1 MRRLQLTAVIG
12 VSSFLA
18 VPRAR
23 AQNVPAPGS
32 AVPGVRVSG
41 TISMLEKRNKPSP
54 DIADAVI
61 YLTGGSSA
69 APRPATVDVT
79 ISDKQ
84 FVPDIVVVPVGSSVR
99 FPNTDPFSHN
109 VFSASDPN
117 GFDLGL
123 YGRGE
128 AKGHVFDHPGLVFI
142 YCNVHASMVA
152 YVQVMASRWFA
163 QAGADGSFAIA
174 GVPPGRYT
182 LHAWH
187 PRVSQEMTQE
197 IDVPAAGLALAQPV
211 QLDARGFKWQPHKNK
226 FGKPYPTNA
235 GRELY

>member
-1 MRRLQLTAVIG
+1 MRHLGLTAVIG
-12 VSSFLA
+12 VL
-18 VPRAR
+18 
-23 AQNVPAPGS
+23 
-32 AVPGVRVSG
+32 AVPGVGSQTVSLPAATAVRVAG
-41 TISMLEKRNKPSP
+41 TVSILEKRNKPSP

-61 YLTGGSSA
+61 YLTGGAA
-69 APRPATVDVT
+69 APAGRAVTVDVT

-84 FVPDIVVVPVGSSVR
+84 FVPDIVVVPVGSTVR

-109 VFSASDPN
+109 VFSASEPN

-128 AKGHVFDHPGLVFI
+128 AKGHAFDHPGLVYI
-142 YCNVHASMVA
+142 YCNVHAGMVA
-152 YVQVMASRWFA
+152 YVQVMGSRWFT
-163 QAGADGSFAIA
+163 QAGADGSFAIP
-174 GVPPGRYT
+174 GVPPGHYT
-182 LHAWH
+182 LHVWH
-187 PRVSQEMTQE
+187 PRVSQEVAQ
-197 IDVPAAGLALAQPV
+197 DVDIPAAGLTLAQPV

>member
-1 MRRLQLTAVIG
+1 MRHLGLTAVIG
-12 VSSFLA
+12 VLA
-18 VPRAR
+18 VSGVGSQTVSPA
-23 AQNVPAPGS
+23 AVPA
-32 AVPGVRVSG
+32 VRVAG
-41 TISMLEKRNKPSP
+41 TVSILEKRNKPSP

-61 YLTGGSSA
+61 YLTGSTA
-69 APRPATVDVT
+69 APAGRAVTVDVT

-84 FVPDIVVVPVGSSVR
+84 FVPDILVVPVGATVR

-109 VFSASDPN
+109 VFSASESN

-128 AKGHVFDHPGLVFI
+128 AKGHTFDHPGLVYI

-152 YVQVMASRWFA
+152 YVQVMGSRWFT
-163 QAGADGSFAIA
+163 QAGADGAFTIP

-182 LHAWH
+182 LHVWH
-187 PRVSQEMTQE
+187 PRVSQEVVQDV
-197 IDVPAAGLALAQPV
+197 DVPAAGLTLAQPV
-211 QLDARGFKWQPHKNK
+211 QLDARGFKSQPHKNK

>member
-1 MRRLQLTAVIG
+1 MRHLELTAVLG
-12 VSSFLA
+12 VLA
-18 VPRAR
+18 ASGAR
-23 AQNVPAPGS
+23 SQNVPA
-32 AVPGVRVSG
+32 VQGVRVAG
-41 TISMLEKRNKPSP
+41 TVSILEKRNKPSP

-61 YLTGGSSA
+61 YLTGGTA
-69 APRPATVDVT
+69 TAGRPTTVDVT

-84 FVPDIVVVPVGSSVR
+84 FVPDIVVVPVGSTVR
-99 FPNTDPFSHN
+99 YPNTDPFSHN

-128 AKGHVFDHPGLVFI
+128 AKGHTFDHPGLVYI

-152 YVQVMASRWFA
+152 YVQVMGSRWFT
-163 QAGADGSFAIA
+163 QAGADGTFAIP
-174 GVPPGRYT
+174 GVPPGHYT
-182 LHAWH
+182 LHVWH
-187 PRVSQEMTQE
+187 PRVSQEVVQDV
-197 IDVPAAGLALAQPV
+197 DVPAVSAAGLTLAQPV
-211 QLDARGFKWQPHKNK
+211 QLNARGFKWQPHRNK